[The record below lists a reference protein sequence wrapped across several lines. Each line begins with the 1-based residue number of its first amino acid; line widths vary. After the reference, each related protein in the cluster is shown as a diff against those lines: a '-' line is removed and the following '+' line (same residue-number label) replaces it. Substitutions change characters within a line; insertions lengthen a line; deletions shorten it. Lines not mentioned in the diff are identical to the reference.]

1 MWALAFSA
9 IAVACGGEAAAPDTT
24 PVAVVVVG
32 GSTVASGS
40 TLALSASATNRSGS
54 VIAGTTFVWSSADPA
69 IASVSNAGV
78 VTGGAVGTTTIKATA
93 GGIPSTGTTI
103 TVTPGAPAVLVVK
116 TQPAAGLV
124 GSALAP
130 ILVEIRDAAGNP
142 VPTATPVVTA
152 SIATGGGTVSGT
164 PAVAAVGGVAT
175 FSNLLISN
183 SGIHTLSFSAT
194 GLTGATSTSIDVTI
208 PTPPTIAF
216 SLPADT
222 IRGVVGSTPSARTML
237 VTNAGSGVVSGLT
250 AAITYAAGEP
260 SGWLSATLTGAT
272 APATLTYTAATTNLP
287 VATYHAT
294 VSISST
300 SATNSPRNYPIV
312 LVVGLPMTYG
322 TPATKINQIDIGGT
336 VLPAIAGADATVA
349 FVVRSPGIATVDA
362 TGKITGAAPGDT
374 WVVATQGGVAN
385 DSVFVIVPGSSTS
398 PILRADISQAA
409 WSVGEIVTFNVIL
422 DTRSAT
428 KLGAVTGVLSWSN
441 DFFEGVLSFVD
452 AVTTGSPMPPTLA
465 IDTQLGTVRFSA
477 ALVAGVAGPVQ
488 LIRVRLRAKTNST
501 GVKAGFIYLNAS
513 EVVAS
518 DLTNLLPQTTSQ
530 VRYPVIIK

>member
-1 MWALAFSA
+1 
-9 IAVACGGEAAAPDTT
+9 
-24 PVAVVVVG
+24 
-32 GSTVASGS
+32 
-40 TLALSASATNRSGS
+40 
-54 VIAGTTFVWSSADPA
+54 
-69 IASVSNAGV
+69 
-78 VTGGAVGTTTIKATA
+78 
-93 GGIPSTGTTI
+93 
-103 TVTPGAPAVLVVK
+103 
-116 TQPAAGLV
+116 
-124 GSALAP
+124 
-130 ILVEIRDAAGNP
+130 
-142 VPTATPVVTA
+142 
-152 SIATGGGTVSGT
+152 
-164 PAVAAVGGVAT
+164 
-175 FSNLLISN
+175 
-183 SGIHTLSFSAT
+183 
-194 GLTGATSTSIDVTI
+194 
-208 PTPPTIAF
+208 
-216 SLPADT
+216 
-222 IRGVVGSTPSARTML
+222 ML

-272 APATLTYTAATTNLP
+272 APTTLTYTAATTNIP
-287 VATYHAT
+287 AATYHAT

-312 LVVGLPMTYG
+312 LVVALPMTYG

-336 VLPAIAGADATVA
+336 VSPAIAGADATSA
-349 FVVRSPGIATVDA
+349 FVVRSPGVATVDA

-409 WSVGEIVTFNVIL
+409 LIVCEIVTFNVIL
-422 DTRSAT
+422 DTRSPT
-428 KLGAVTGVLSWSN
+428 KLAAVTGVLSWSN